1 MRWKLG
7 ILGRSFFDRWIGLY
21 MQQYLEF
28 AGNHPVLV
36 VIWIGLLLAIIYSY
50 LQAVFSKLKF
60 VSPSE
65 LTLLVNR
72 EDATVVDIRSVD
84 DFKRGH
90 ITGARNLPL
99 AQFKAQL
106 GSLEN
111 QKAAPIIVVCQA
123 GMSAQGAAR
132 QLLDN
137 GFSRVMVLTGGMN
150 KWAEA
155 SLPVVKK

>member
-1 MRWKLG
+1 
-7 ILGRSFFDRWIGLY
+7 

-28 AGNHPVLV
+28 AGNYPVLV
-36 VIWIGLLLAIIYSY
+36 VIWVGLLLAIIYSY
-50 LQAVFSKLKF
+50 LQAAFSKLKL
-60 VSPSE
+60 VSPAE

-72 EDATVVDIRSVD
+72 EDATVLDIRSSD

-99 AQFKAQL
+99 AQLKTQIS
-106 GSLEN
+106 SLEN
-111 QKAAPIIVVCQA
+111 QKAAPIIVVCQV

-137 GFSRVMVLTGGMN
+137 GFSRVMVLAGGMN
-150 KWAEA
+150 KWTEA

>member
-1 MRWKLG
+1 
-7 ILGRSFFDRWIGLY
+7 

-28 AGNHPVLV
+28 AGNYPVLV
-36 VIWIGLLLAIIYSY
+36 VIWVGLLLAIIYSY
-50 LQAVFSKLKF
+50 LQAAFSKLKL
-60 VSPSE
+60 VSPAE

-72 EDATVVDIRSVD
+72 EDATVLDIRSSD

-99 AQFKAQL
+99 AQLKTQIS
-106 GSLEN
+106 SLEN

-137 GFSRVMVLTGGMN
+137 GFSRVMVLAGGMN
-150 KWAEA
+150 KWTEA

>member
-1 MRWKLG
+1 
-7 ILGRSFFDRWIGLY
+7 

-28 AGNHPVLV
+28 AGNYPVLV
-36 VIWIGLLLAIIYSY
+36 VIWVGLLLAIIYSY
-50 LQAVFSKLKF
+50 LQAAFSKLKM
-60 VSPSE
+60 VSPAE

-72 EDATVVDIRSVD
+72 EDATVVDIRSSD

-99 AQFKAQL
+99 AQLKTQIS
-106 GSLEN
+106 SLEN

-137 GFSRVMVLTGGMN
+137 GFSRVMVLAGGMN
-150 KWAEA
+150 KWTEA